1 MKLVPLLLCLFCTSA
16 KATPYFRFIDLG
28 HPQPVIGALVD
39 PMNYKK
45 TSASS
50 LLPIFTHSPND
61 GCLLPSIVCED
72 WTPLALGA
80 AVNEGNFTF
89 DVAPLANV
97 LPWMAAAGY
106 ALTPASWSGL
116 RHIFAPAVQPA
127 LPVTFSAGPV
137 WEYQERTNKGY
148 LKIFTGLA
156 LHF

>member
-1 MKLVPLLLCLFCTSA
+1 MKTLALLLVLASSA
-16 KATPYFRFIDLG
+16 QASPYFRFIDLG

-148 LKIFTGLA
+148 FKIFTGLA